1 MNFTTLLFVPGDSE
15 KKQAKCAAVGADI
28 TILDLE
34 DSVALA
40 RKQEARQISATALRD
55 VLPQDIQCFV
65 RVNALD
71 TEMTRDDLAAILP
84 AAPDGI
90 ILPKCN
96 GPEDVQAL
104 ANMMAGL
111 EVPERAG
118 KTSIIAIVTET
129 AQGVLSLAR
138 GDAWAHPRLVGMMW
152 GAEDLA
158 ADIGAARNFENGTY
172 TEPFRLARNLCL
184 LAARAAG
191 VTPIDTVYADFRD
204 LEGLKGQTET
214 ALRDG
219 FDAKA
224 AIHPAQV
231 DVIAQAF
238 QPDEQSIVWARAVEA
253 AFADASAGVASL
265 DGKMLDMP
273 HLRTARKILS
283 RAPKG

>member
-15 KKQAKCAAVGADI
+15 KKQAKCASVGADI

-40 RKQEARQISATALRD
+40 RKEDARQITAAALSG
-55 VLPQDIQCFV
+55 VLPQDITRFV

-71 TEMTRDDLAAILP
+71 TGLTRDDLVAVLP
-84 AAPDGI
+84 AEPDGI
-90 ILPKCN
+90 VLPKCN
-96 GPEDVQAL
+96 GPEDVEAL
-104 ANMMAGL
+104 SDML
-111 EVPERAG
+111 EALEPQGRKG
-118 KTSIIAIVTET
+118 KTAIIAIVTET
-129 AQGVLSLAR
+129 AQGVLALSR
-138 GDAWAHPRLVGMMW
+138 GAAFEHPRLVGMMW

-158 ADIGAARNFENGTY
+158 ADLGAATNHAGGVY

-184 LAARAAG
+184 IAARAAG
-191 VTPIDTVYADFRD
+191 VTPIDAVYSDFRD
-204 LEGLKGQTET
+204 LDGLDQQTKI

-231 DVIAQAF
+231 EVIATAF
-238 QPDEQSIVWARAVEA
+238 RPDEKSIAWARAVEA

-265 DGKMLDMP
+265 DGRMLDMP

-283 RAPKG
+283 RIH

>member
-15 KKQAKCAAVGADI
+15 KKQAKCASVGADI

-34 DSVALA
+34 DSVALSRKEDA
-40 RKQEARQISATALRD
+40 RHVTAAALQD
-55 VLPQDIQCFV
+55 VLPQDITRFV

-71 TEMTRDDLAAILP
+71 TGLTRDDLVAVLP
-84 AAPDGI
+84 AEPDGI
-90 ILPKCN
+90 VLPKCN
-96 GPEDVQAL
+96 GPEDVEAL
-104 ANMMAGL
+104 SDML
-111 EVPERAG
+111 EALEPQGRKG
-118 KTSIIAIVTET
+118 KTAVIAIVTET
-129 AQGVLSLAR
+129 AQGVLALSR
-138 GDAWAHPRLVGMMW
+138 GAAFEHPRLVGMMW

-158 ADIGAARNFENGTY
+158 ADLGAATNHVDGDY

-184 LAARAAG
+184 IAARAAG
-191 VTPIDTVYADFRD
+191 VTPIDAVYSDFRD
-204 LEGLKGQTET
+204 LDGLGQQTKI

-231 DVIAQAF
+231 EVIATAF
-238 QPDEQSIVWARAVEA
+238 RPDEKSVAWAKAVEA

-265 DGKMLDMP
+265 DGRMLDMP

-283 RAPKG
+283 RIQ